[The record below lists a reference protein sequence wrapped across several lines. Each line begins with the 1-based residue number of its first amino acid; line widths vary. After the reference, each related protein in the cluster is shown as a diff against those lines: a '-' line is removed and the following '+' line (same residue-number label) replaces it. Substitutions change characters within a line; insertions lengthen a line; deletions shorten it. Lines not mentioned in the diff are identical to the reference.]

1 MTRFTRLDARRQE
14 GRRENGED
22 KNVRKYVDMLV
33 QGGFQVA
40 ISHVTDSEWIR
51 KGPSLRELLAGGE
64 PLFAKRLKTEYAKAP
79 VEESSLSA

>member
-14 GRRENGED
+14 GHRENGED
-22 KNVRKYVDMLV
+22 KDVRKYVDMLV

-40 ISHVTDSEWIR
+40 ISHVTESEWFK
-51 KGPSLRELLAGGE
+51 KGPSLRQLLAGGE
-64 PLFAKRLKTEYAKAP
+64 PLFAKRLKTEYEKAR